1 MVVKDG
7 RGWDNSQEKPF
18 WLNSNSPVG
27 CSMVD
32 LAPGWQVRCLRCGLH
47 VPAGQAGIIRLGAYG
62 KSYKLGW
69 CWRCR
74 WVRCFVVERS
84 KRDRGTRPGKHQT
97 NNVLLLAVTA
107 FVLAMASPV
116 VHAQIRRP
124 TEVRS
129 VSLSAI
135 ISTLL
140 AVAAAIV
147 VAVVIVRWLQMR
159 G

>member
-1 MVVKDG
+1 
-7 RGWDNSQEKPF
+7 
-18 WLNSNSPVG
+18 
-27 CSMVD
+27 MVD

-47 VPAGQAGIIRLGAYG
+47 LPAGQAGIIRLGAYG

-84 KRDRGTRPGKHQT
+84 KRDRGTRPEKHRT
-97 NNVLLLAVTA
+97 NSALLLAVSA

-129 VSLSAI
+129 VSLFAI

-140 AVAAAIV
+140 TVGAAIV
-147 VAVVIVRWLQMR
+147 VAAVIVRWWQMR